1 MDLANLNAYTL
12 VKEEEVKDIK
22 SDGYLLRHNK
32 SGARIMLLKND
43 DENKVFHIAFR
54 TPPTDSTGVAHILEH
69 SVLCGSKRF
78 PIKDPFVELAKGSL
92 NTFLNA
98 MTYPDKTVYP
108 VASCNNQDFKNLMNV
123 YMDAVL
129 CPNIYE
135 QEEIFKQEGWH
146 YELENADEPI
156 IYNGVVYNEMKGAFS
171 AADDMIDR
179 EIFSCL
185 FPDTAYG
192 VESGGDPADIPD
204 LTYEQFLD
212 FHRQYYHPSNSYIY
226 LYGDIDMVERLTWL
240 DEEYL
245 SKYDEIEVDSDIIL
259 QEPFDKPIERTLKY
273 SILDDEPMEDNT
285 YLTYNIVVG
294 NSLDTEL
301 NMAFH
306 VLEYAL
312 LTSPGAP
319 LKQAL
324 LDAKIGKDIN
334 GAYDDD
340 IYQPFLSI
348 VAKNAKAEDKER
360 FLQIIHETLIKI
372 ADEGINKMALKA
384 ALNGSEFRFREA
396 DYAPYPAGLM
406 HGLDVMNS
414 WLYDEAKP
422 FVYLQPLDIFKS
434 LNEKI
439 ESTYFEDLIRKYF
452 LDNNHV
458 AVVVALPEKGL
469 TAKAEQAIAEKL
481 ANYKKSLSADE
492 ITQLIKA
499 TKELEEYQETPE
511 SEEALQSIPLLA
523 RTDIKRAAMQ
533 LHNEER
539 QIDDLPVLYHGLDT
553 NKIAY
558 LNLLFDT
565 KAVPQELLGYMGVL
579 RAVLGFMDT
588 KNYSYSELYNEINA
602 NSGGISTDLQV
613 FENLQIDDEYQAAF
627 CIKSK
632 CLYEQMPFV
641 MKMMQEII
649 SGSDFTD
656 GKRLYEII
664 AQMKSRMQVSMMNA
678 GHITAAS
685 RMASYYSKIG
695 WFKEETRGIE
705 LYRLVDK
712 LESEF
717 DERKEELISNLNKL
731 MQLIFTKENLLISY
745 TADEEGFVLLDKM
758 ADGITKMLY
767 PSEITGQA
775 HNNEA
780 TRNDNTSQLAIELEQ
795 KNEAFKTPGQV
806 QYVAVGGNFKKLG
819 YQYKGALKILR
830 TILSYDYLWANIRV
844 KGGAYGCMSGFNRTG
859 ETYFVSYRDPNLT
872 NTLEVYKNI
881 PEYVRGFSSNE
892 RELTKYIIGTIS
904 SMDTPLTPTLKGS
917 MSLSAYLMKLTEADL
932 QKERDEVL
940 DATSTDIK
948 ALADLI
954 EAVLDEDNL
963 CTIGSESV
971 IDENAECFKAVKNL
985 T

>member
-1 MDLANLNAYTL
+1 MDLANLKAYTL
-12 VKEEEVKDIK
+12 LKEEKIKDIK

-69 SVLCGSKRF
+69 SVLCGSEKF

-108 VASCNNQDFKNLMNV
+108 VASCNDQDFKNLMNV

-129 CPNIYE
+129 RPNIY
-135 QEEIFKQEGWH
+135 QHEEIFKQEGWH
-146 YELENADEPI
+146 YELENVDEPI
-156 IYNGVVYNEMKGAFS
+156 TYNGVVYNEMKGAFS

-185 FPDTAYG
+185 FPNTAYG
-192 VESGGDPADIPD
+192 VESGGDPAYIPD

-212 FHRQYYHPSNSYIY
+212 FHRKYYHPSNSYIY
-226 LYGDIDMVERLTWL
+226 LYGDIDMVERLAWL

-245 SKYDEIEVDSDIIL
+245 RDYDAIKVDSAIAL
-259 QEPFDKPIERTLKY
+259 QKPFDKPMEKTLEY
-273 SILDDEPMEDNT
+273 SILEDEPMEENT
-285 YLTYNIVVG
+285 YLTYNIVVE
-294 NSLDTEL
+294 NSLDTER

-324 LDAKIGKDIN
+324 LDAKIGKDVS
-334 GAYDDD
+334 GSYDDD
-340 IYQPFLSI
+340 IYQPFFSI
-348 VAKNAKAEDKER
+348 VAKNAKTEDKER
-360 FLQIIHETLIKI
+360 FLQIINETLAKI

-406 HGLDVMNS
+406 HGLDAMNS
-414 WLYDEAKP
+414 WLYDEEKP
-422 FVYLQPLDIFKS
+422 FEYLRPLGIFKS
-434 LNEKI
+434 LNERI
-439 ESTYFEDLIRKYF
+439 ETTYFEDLIRKYF
-452 LDNNHV
+452 LNNNHV
-458 AVVVALPEKGL
+458 AVVVALPKKGL
-469 TAKAEQAIAEKL
+469 TAEKEKRVIEKL
-481 ANYKKSLSADE
+481 ADYKEGLSKDE
-492 ITQLIKA
+492 IEQLVKA
-499 TKELEEYQETPE
+499 TRELEEYQETPE
-511 SEEALQSIPLLA
+511 DQEALESIPLLK
-523 RTDIKRAAMQ
+523 RTDIKREAMK
-533 LHNEER
+533 LYNDER
-539 QIDDLPVLYHGLDT
+539 KISDLPVIYHELDT

-558 LNLLFDT
+558 MNLLFDT
-565 KAVPQELLGYMGVL
+565 KDVPEELIAYLGIL
-579 RAVLGFMDT
+579 RAVLGYMDT

-602 NSGGISTDLQV
+602 NSGGISSSLQV
-613 FENLQIDDEYQAAF
+613 FENLQRDDDYQALF
-627 CIKSK
+627 GVKSK
-632 CLYEQMPFV
+632 CLYSQMPFV
-641 MKMMQEII
+641 MKMMKEIVG
-649 SGSDFTD
+649 GSKFTD
-656 GKRLYEII
+656 EKRLYEII

-678 GHITAAS
+678 GHVTAVS
-685 RMASYYSKIG
+685 RVASYYSKIG
-695 WFKEETRGIE
+695 WFKEETKGIA

-717 DERKEELISNLNKL
+717 DKRKDELIQNLEKL
-731 MQLIFTKENLLISY
+731 MRLIFTKKNLLISY
-745 TADEEGFVLLDKM
+745 TSDEEGFELLDKA
-758 ADGITKMLY
+758 ADEIVAMLY
-767 PSEITGQA
+767 QDKDCS
-775 HNNEA
+775 NEL
-780 TRNDNTSQLAIELEQ
+780 SVKLEQ

-819 YQYKGALKILR
+819 FEYQGALKILR

-844 KGGAYGCMSGFNRTG
+844 KGGAYGCMSAFNRTG

-872 NTLEVYKNI
+872 NTLEIYKNI
-881 PEYVRGFSSNE
+881 PAYVRGFTADE

-904 SMDTPLTPTLKGS
+904 GMDTPLTPSLKGS
-917 MSLSAYLMKLTEADL
+917 MSLSAHLMKLTEADL
-932 QKERDEVL
+932 QKERSEVL
-940 DATSTDIK
+940 DANNDDIK
-948 ALADLI
+948 GLADLI
-954 EAVLDEDNL
+954 EAVLTEENL

-971 IDENAECFKAVKNL
+971 IDDNKELFKVVANL